1 MYITINSAT
10 EFMDEFT
17 RMGRGEQYSYEA
29 LEALFDYYDELE
41 EFELDVI
48 AICCDWTEY
57 ESEEDALE
65 YYGSEDIDELQDSHF
80 IIELNNGG
88 ILVQE

>member
-29 LEALFDYYDELE
+29 LPALFDYYDELE
-41 EFELDVI
+41 YFELHVI
-48 AICCDWTEY
+48 ADCCEWKEY

-65 YYGSEDIDELQDSHF
+65 YYGSEDIDELQYNHA
-80 IIELNNGG
+80 IIELDNGHV
-88 ILVQE
+88 LVQE